1 MFRGVP
7 RWFRRSAEAAHS
19 ILGRPLPEQRHRPR
33 HIRSAPIYIE
43 YRCISWYAFGVEQ
56 PDRAGS
62 EDDVAEGLEQ
72 AAILIVRHLSD
83 RAGLNLTA
91 AMTLGTLDQEGPAR
105 VTALAA
111 AAGIGQ
117 PSMTQM
123 VQRLER
129 QGLATR
135 VDDPE
140 DGRVALVSLTDAGR
154 ALRADHRRE
163 RRDRLAILLTALPAE
178 DEAALNLAMQVALPI
193 IRRLIDQADRSRIS
207 TVDRTVDTPSRT

>member
-1 MFRGVP
+1 M
-7 RWFRRSAEAAHS
+7 
-19 ILGRPLPEQRHRPR
+19 
-33 HIRSAPIYIE
+33 
-43 YRCISWYAFGVEQ
+43 SWYICRVEQ
-56 PDRAGS
+56 SDRTGS
-62 EDDVAEGLEQ
+62 GDDVAEGLEQ

-91 AMTLGTLDQEGPAR
+91 AMTLGTLDEEGPAR
-105 VTALAA
+105 VTTLAA

-123 VQRLER
+123 IQRLER
-129 QGLATR
+129 QGLVTR

-163 RRDRLAILLTALPAE
+163 RRDRLAMLLAALSAE
-178 DEAALNLAMQVALPI
+178 DEAALNLAMHVALPI
-193 IRRLIDQADRSRIS
+193 IRRIIDQADRSRIL
-207 TVDRTVDTPSRT
+207 TVDRTLDTPLRT